1 MSRRSPLAVIFFT
14 VFLDLLGFGILLPF
28 TAFYIRAYGG
38 PHMTPDQVATANT
51 WLGTAYSLMQFLFAP
66 VWGRLS
72 DRVGRRPIILISV
85 TGSFLSYLLFGLAH
99 SIPLLIFS
107 RALAGIMAANIS
119 TAQAYIADVTT
130 PENRT
135 RGMGMIGAAIGLG
148 FVLGPG
154 IGFAV
159 SGHPPNG
166 QPSVVVPFLAAG
178 LSALN
183 LVFAFFLLPESLKPE
198 TPPAFGRRD
207 LGLARIQRALSHPR
221 VGLPIMLFFLST
233 LAFGAMEWSLTPF
246 LMDRFGFRERQI
258 GELFFFLG
266 ILIALVQ
273 GGLVRRLAKGDREP
287 QMVVAGTL
295 LMIPGLA
302 LIAAAHSLWGLRG
315 VLGVLALGQGITSP
329 AVSSLIS
336 KSTDPSE
343 QGAMLGVSQGMSSL
357 ARAVGPLAAG
367 WLIRATHSSAA
378 PFPAGGVVM
387 ALAFLLSLR
396 LMASTKKGT
405 RDEGRGMRDGG

>member
-1 MSRRSPLAVIFFT
+1 MNRRSPLAVIFFT

-38 PHMTPDQVATANT
+38 PGLTPAQVAAANT

-72 DRVGRRPIILISV
+72 DRVGRRPIILMSV
-85 TGSFLSYLLFGLAH
+85 TGSCLSYLLFGFAR
-99 SIPLLIFS
+99 SIPMLVLS
-107 RALAGIMAANIS
+107 RALSGIMAANIS
-119 TAQAYIADVTT
+119 TAQAYVADVTT
-130 PENRT
+130 PEDRT

-148 FVLGPG
+148 FVFGPA
-154 IGFAV
+154 IGVAV
-159 SGHPPNG
+159 SGPSHAA
-166 QPSVVVPFLAAG
+166 QPSAAVPFLAAG
-178 LSALN
+178 LAALN
-183 LVFAFFLLPESLKPE
+183 LVLAFFVLPESLKPGAQA
-198 TPPAFGRRD
+198 AFGRRD
-207 LGLARIQRALSHPR
+207 LGLGPILRALSHPR
-221 VGLPIMLFFLST
+221 AGLPIILFFLST

-246 LMDRFGFRERQI
+246 LMDRFRFEQKQI

-287 QMVVAGTL
+287 QMLVAGTL
-295 LMIPGLA
+295 LMIPGLT
-302 LIAAAHSLWGLRG
+302 LIAATHSTAGLWG
-315 VLGVLALGQGITSP
+315 VLAVLALGQGITSP
-329 AVSSLIS
+329 AVSSLVS
-336 KSTDPSE
+336 KSTDPGE

-367 WLIRATHSSAA
+367 ALIGATHNPAA
-378 PFPAGGVVM
+378 PFPAGGIVM

-396 LMASTKKGT
+396 VMAAARRGA
-405 RDEGRGMRDGG
+405 REEG